1 MNEIIFK
8 IASSAIDLESV
19 KEMRYKVFTIE
30 QGIAHQ
36 LDDDGLDDSSIH
48 ILGDHQETG
57 APVVSGR
64 LTINGSTGVISRIA
78 VYKEYRGLKLGQD
91 ALAALAH
98 HSTPRISL
106 GIDARQKGAI
116 KVIGITVGAVWIG
129 DLGQFACGVV
139 GTGNIARQITK
150 SIDPLILSAA
160 IEFDIGKIDIR
171 NAGGTDRTD

>member
-8 IASSAIDLESV
+8 IASSAIDLERV

-78 VYKEYRGLKLGQD
+78 VYKEYRGLKLGQEVVRRLEK
-91 ALAALAH
+91 LA
-98 HSTPRISL
+98 IE
-106 GIDARQKGAI
+106 KGVETLTLSPHAYLE
-116 KVIGITVGAVWIG
+116 KFYA
-129 DLGQFACGVV
+129 DLGYHTVSGEKKV
-139 GTGNIARQITK
+139 GQYTLLTMK
-150 SIDPLILSAA
+150 KDL
-160 IEFDIGKIDIR
+160 
-171 NAGGTDRTD
+171 

>member
-1 MNEIIFK
+1 MNEIVFK
-8 IASSAIDLESV
+8 IASSTEDLESV

-78 VYKEYRGLKLGQD
+78 VYKEYRGLKLGQEVVRR
-91 ALAALAH
+91 LE
-98 HSTPRISL
+98 
-106 GIDARQKGAI
+106 KVAI
-116 KVIGITVGAVWIG
+116 EMGVETLTLSPHAYLEKFYA
-129 DLGQFACGVV
+129 DLGYHTITGEKHV
-139 GTGNIARQITK
+139 GPYTLLTMIK
-150 SIDPLILSAA
+150 
-160 IEFDIGKIDIR
+160 KI
-171 NAGGTDRTD
+171 

>member
-8 IASSAIDLESV
+8 IASSAVDLESV

-78 VYKEYRGLKLGQD
+78 VYKEYRGLKLGQEVVRRLEK
-91 ALAALAH
+91 LA
-98 HSTPRISL
+98 IE
-106 GIDARQKGAI
+106 KGVETLTLSPHAYLE
-116 KVIGITVGAVWIG
+116 KFYA
-129 DLGQFACGVV
+129 DLGYHTVSGEKKV
-139 GTGNIARQITK
+139 GQYTLLTMK
-150 SIDPLILSAA
+150 KYL
-160 IEFDIGKIDIR
+160 
-171 NAGGTDRTD
+171 

>member
-1 MNEIIFK
+1 MNEIVFK

-78 VYKEYRGLKLGQD
+78 VYKEYRGLKLGQEVVRRLEK
-91 ALAALAH
+91 LA
-98 HSTPRISL
+98 IE
-106 GIDARQKGAI
+106 KGVETLTLSPHAYLE
-116 KVIGITVGAVWIG
+116 KFYA
-129 DLGQFACGVV
+129 DLGYHTVSGEKKV
-139 GTGNIARQITK
+139 GQYTLLTMK
-150 SIDPLILSAA
+150 KYL
-160 IEFDIGKIDIR
+160 
-171 NAGGTDRTD
+171 

>member
-1 MNEIIFK
+1 MNEIVFK
-8 IASSAIDLESV
+8 IASSTEDLESV

-78 VYKEYRGLKLGQD
+78 VYKEYRGLKLGQEVVRR
-91 ALAALAH
+91 LE
-98 HSTPRISL
+98 
-106 GIDARQKGAI
+106 KVAI
-116 KVIGITVGAVWIG
+116 EMGVETLTLSPHAYLEKFYA
-129 DLGQFACGVV
+129 DLGYHTVSGEKKV
-139 GTGNIARQITK
+139 GQYTLLTMK
-150 SIDPLILSAA
+150 KYL
-160 IEFDIGKIDIR
+160 
-171 NAGGTDRTD
+171 

>member
-8 IASSAIDLESV
+8 IASSAVDLESV
-19 KEMRYKVFTIE
+19 KKMRYKVFTIE

-78 VYKEYRGLKLGQD
+78 VYKEYRGLKLGQEVVRRLEK
-91 ALAALAH
+91 LA
-98 HSTPRISL
+98 IE
-106 GIDARQKGAI
+106 KGVETLTLSPHAYLE
-116 KVIGITVGAVWIG
+116 KFYA
-129 DLGQFACGVV
+129 DLGYHTVSGEKKV
-139 GTGNIARQITK
+139 GQHTLLTMK
-150 SIDPLILSAA
+150 KYL
-160 IEFDIGKIDIR
+160 
-171 NAGGTDRTD
+171 